1 MTNIESKILRSVI
14 TYNDKLPLFFQT
26 LKKEYFSSQGQEIYQ
41 IIWDIFTNNSQVELT
56 YISEICS
63 NKEAITKLLEQIPT
77 KNVEQYYSILID
89 DYNIYQRIMLV
100 DELKKNEGKRNVD
113 LSLIFE
119 KFTPKTATKYMT
131 LKQRLQYIAENN
143 IKFEKYELGVNFLD
157 VILYGG
163 IELHQLV
170 LISGDFESG
179 KSSLCLQI
187 IRNLAKNYKCAYF
200 CFEFPADKYAV
211 GEEKILNRLLNQNT
225 LTYKDMES
233 IQENIYI
240 IDEGM
245 NVDDTAANILFLA
258 SCGVKFFVIDS
269 QMRLNVEQAMN
280 VEESESRKFSIL
292 NNLCNKY
299 GIVIFLIVQTS
310 KNDNKSPL
318 GSKKGG
324 HEASIMIR
332 IEHNDVEVQNKQGK
346 KVKDKKYPFDPNSR
360 TIIVQKNKQT
370 GKHAQFKV
378 DFDTTNQTFSS
389 SEIVDYDEYKKE
401 KNTKNQNTFSL
412 DSLDSNSFPTF

>member
-14 TYNDKLPLFFQT
+14 AYNDKLPLFFQT
-26 LKKEYFSSQGQEIYQ
+26 LKKEYFSQQGQEIYQ
-41 IIWDIFTNNSQVELT
+41 ILWDIFTNNTQVELT
-56 YISEICS
+56 YISEICT
-63 NKEAITKLLEQIPT
+63 NKEAISKLLEQIPT

-143 IKFEKYELGVNFLD
+143 IKFEKYALGVNFLD

-187 IRNLAKNYKCAYF
+187 IRNLAKFHKCAYF

-225 LTYKDMES
+225 LTYKDMEA

-332 IEHNDVEVQNKQGK
+332 IEHNDFTTTNAKGK
-346 KVKDKKYPFDPNSR
+346 EVKDKKYPFDPNSR

-389 SEIVDYDEYKKE
+389 SEIVDYEEYKKGVSVGD
-401 KNTKNQNTFSL
+401 KNQTTFSL
-412 DSLDSNSFPTF
+412 DEFPNF